1 MSSPTQTTTPPPE
14 AGFDPLAFWILHRQ
28 KIVLFVGVFVAAL
41 AIYFISE
48 IMAARKRDASARLLA
63 EAKDGDG
70 WRKVI
75 AEYGGTAAA
84 GDAHLLLAEQL
95 RKDGKLDESASTLR
109 QFIDKYPEHPLLS
122 GAWTSLGAT
131 LEAQGK
137 TDEALST
144 YQKVTTTFATSFS
157 VPGALLSQA
166 RIFKEKEKTDEAK
179 RLYDQVINQ
188 YPETIFAQL
197 AMRETQQLKKHP
209 RDAVTPPAAAGSP
222 ADPSK

>member
-1 MSSPTQTTTPPPE
+1 MPSPTQTTTPTPE
-14 AGFDPLAFWILHRQ
+14 TGFDPLAFWILHRQ

-48 IMAARKRDASARLLA
+48 VLAARKRDASAQMLA
-63 EAKDGDG
+63 EAKDADG

-75 AEYGGTAAA
+75 AEYAGTAAA
-84 GDAHLLLAEQL
+84 GDAHLLLADQL
-95 RKDGKLDESASTLR
+95 RKDGKLDESAATLR
-109 QFIDKYPEHPLLS
+109 QFIERYPEHPLLS

-137 TDEALST
+137 ADEALSI
-144 YQKVTTTFATSFS
+144 YQKVSTTFATSFS
-157 VPGALLSQA
+157 VPVALLSQA
-166 RIFKEKEKTDEAK
+166 RIFKQKEKADEAK

-197 AMRETQQLKKHP
+197 AMRETQQMKK
-209 RDAVTPPAAAGSP
+209 
-222 ADPSK
+222 